1 MRRNGVVMD
10 IHIIDKLSIRS
21 FKEEHKDDI
30 EDIEDYEVKA
40 ALFLTYS
47 IEPKV
52 ILAILDSLFLNTG
65 FAEKR
70 AAGQMITDICQ
81 ELMTDEDNAADIDKE
96 RNIKERAAFLYQ
108 DGRGVDNPSL
118 YERIAMSYAYSV
130 RMTGSK
136 RASFHPKIYIVQYGS
151 SNDVGRVIYRITVGS
166 KNLSTSNSLEHG
178 VCYELVG
185 EKYPDYGKENGN
197 GADCWSWLDNIIN
210 AKEIEENAINI
221 LSSYGIRYNNES
233 DMQLGRILKRIKAYK
248 LIDYSGEKHPEIITA
263 HFNDS
268 IKLDNVDSI
277 FSPFIT
283 KKQVEAAVKHNIK
296 IYTLRSELERRGYE
310 IVTEAGTGDIPFYV
324 FNGDTDA
331 NIYSFHC
338 KLYECRDCIYT
349 GSLNFTDSAYNRN
362 KEVIA
367 RLQKDDS
374 VIAAIKRLKAMFFGQ
389 PLYYRYNK
397 NKAEA
402 IQKLQEILE
411 SIVDIYWNSNYYE
424 LDIKASTLYLLH
436 KKDIDNNPEDGS
448 LETDRKA
455 YNKENYELTALLE
468 KYKQYY
474 IEIVPEG
481 EKMLRK
487 SFRLGQLADDKD
499 KCFELEWE
507 FRNMLDIKGCGIT
520 FYLCDEYGN
529 VRASYMKH
537 FEFNNAL
544 SEDIRNI
551 EKRNEVSD
559 MSGILWFGTQ
569 SEGNTGEIEEASHNS
584 RYFSGN
590 IAEIFKIPALENI
603 LAANNRK
610 HAIEICNTRNKLL
623 YEIIKG
629 ADSIEKQSDSDEGI
643 KDRLQKDFY
652 KKMGIQ
658 LSDIKKMK
666 MIYQQNK
673 KMLKKLEMYNE
684 MGVEAHD

>member
-1 MRRNGVVMD
+1 MD
-10 IHIIDKLSIRS
+10 IHIIDKLSIKN
-21 FKEEHKDDI
+21 FKETHKADI
-30 EDIEDYEVKA
+30 ADIKSYEVNA

-47 IEPKV
+47 IEPKA
-52 ILAILDSLFLNTG
+52 ILAILDSLFLDTSSTEKT
-65 FAEKR
+65 EKR
-70 AAGQMITDICQ
+70 SAGQIIGEICQ
-81 ELMTDEDNAADIDKE
+81 GLMTDAENAADIEKE
-96 RNIKERAAFLYQ
+96 RNIKDKIAFLYQ

-130 RMTGSK
+130 RMTAQK
-136 RASFHPKIYIVQYGS
+136 RASFHPKIYIVQYAG
-151 SNDVGRVIYRITVGS
+151 SNDASRVIYRIIVGS
-166 KNLSTSNSLEHG
+166 KNLSISNSLEHA
-178 VCYELVG
+178 VCYELEG
-185 EKYPDYGKENGN
+185 EKYPDYESKDGEES
-197 GADCWSWLDNIIN
+197 DCWSWLDNIIN
-210 AKEIEENAINI
+210 AEEIENKDIDI
-221 LSSYGIRYNNES
+221 LSQYGVRYNNEP
-233 DMQLGRILKRIKAYK
+233 DTQLDRILKRIKAYK

-268 IKLDNVDSI
+268 IKLDKGDSI

-283 KKQVEAAVKHNIK
+283 KKQVEAAIKRNIN

-331 NIYSFHC
+331 DIYSFHC

-367 RLQKDDS
+367 RLEKDDS
-374 VIAAIKRLKAMFFGQ
+374 VIAAIKRLKGMFFGQ

-402 IQKLQEILE
+402 IQKFQEILE

-436 KKDIDNNPEDGS
+436 KKDTDNNQEGGS
-448 LETDRKA
+448 WETDGKA

-520 FYLCDEYGN
+520 FYLCDEYEN

-551 EKRNEVSD
+551 EKRNEVID
-559 MSGILWFGTQ
+559 MSGILWFGTP

-590 IAEIFKIPALENI
+590 IAEMFKIPALENI

-610 HAIEICNTRNKLL
+610 HAIEICNKRNKLL

-673 KMLKKLEMYNE
+673 KMLEKLEMYNE